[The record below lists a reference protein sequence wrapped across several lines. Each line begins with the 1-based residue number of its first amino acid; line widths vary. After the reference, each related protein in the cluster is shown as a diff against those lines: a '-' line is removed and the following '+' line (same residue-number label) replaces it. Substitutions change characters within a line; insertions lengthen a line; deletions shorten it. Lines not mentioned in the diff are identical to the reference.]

1 MWRVPTP
8 LTDAQQYHLGDKVD
22 WIPVIYIDGQRAALC
37 LRRLLNDAHRIRE
50 VEGEPAQWAALM
62 RFLPSVT
69 ALVAQQ
75 DPGADF
81 DSWAVEGFPVSA
93 INAALDLISDRLW
106 LQHPTT
112 PFMQEPLV
120 HAGTLYPTEW
130 LHLAA
135 PGPSSK
141 AWWGKP
147 GDHVRP
153 GAHTPARVALGLV
166 TSWYFNPGV
175 GGKALGRYTDDL
187 DTGWRPRGT
196 LGVHNHGIRVF
207 HRGPNL
213 ASTLLANTM
222 DSHVTGRGKNMP
234 LWAMDDGALP
244 SAGALTASTW
254 TGSVY
259 RIAWDGDAP
268 VGVHVAGRRHTGYS
282 PEKKARD
289 GRTLAIEKELWRS
302 DPTIPRQ
309 PVLKAGEETGEV
321 RPVRAL
327 HPTANAVQWAA
338 EWYVVNAQSSRGAAK
353 ALEPGLIETTATD
366 MFTIRLDGPTTAY
379 EISHVGRINENTSI
393 ATASARTRLLS
404 LASQTL
410 LPIQTTLY
418 VALTKA
424 LGEELAKPL
433 HDRMFAAFCAD
444 AEEVLDDIIHATE
457 LTREHVAEFVNAA
470 STAFERF
477 VGPYVTSRTLA
488 GRDGVPGIA
497 AATVFLES
505 RLAKTLRVH
514 GRIDAT

>member
-1 MWRVPTP
+1 M
-8 LTDAQQYHLGDKVD
+8 TDTLQQFHLGDEVA
-22 WIPVIYIDGQRAALC
+22 WIPVLYLDG
-37 LRRLLNDAHRIRE
+37 RRVVLPLQQLLLDAHLIRE
-50 VEGEPAQWAALM
+50 IEGEPAQWAGLM

-69 ALVAQQ
+69 ALVARQ
-75 DPGADF
+75 DLGADF
-81 DSWAVEGFPVSA
+81 DAWAIEGMPRGA
-93 INAALDLISDRLW
+93 INTALDLIHDRLW
-106 LQHPTT
+106 LRHPTT
-112 PFMQEPLV
+112 PFMQEMLV
-120 HAGTLYPTEW
+120 HPGTLYPTEW

-147 GDHVRP
+147 GDHVRSD
-153 GAHTPARVALGLV
+153 AHMPARVALGLV

-175 GGKALGRYTDDL
+175 GGKALGRYADDV

-213 ASTLLANTM
+213 AATLLANTM
-222 DSHVTGRGKNMP
+222 ESHVTGRGKNLP
-234 LWAMDDGALP
+234 LWAMSDGALP

-259 RIAWDGDAP
+259 LLDWDGDTP
-268 VGVHVAGRRHTGYS
+268 IGVHVSGRRHAGYS
-282 PEKKARD
+282 TEKKVRD

-338 EWYVVNAQSSRGAAK
+338 EWYVVTAQSSRGPAK
-353 ALEPGLIETTATD
+353 ALEPGLIETTAND

-379 EISHVGRINENTSI
+379 EITHIGRISENTEV
-393 ATASARTRLLS
+393 ATARARTRLLS
-404 LASQTL
+404 LASQAL
-410 LPIQTTLY
+410 LPIQKTLY
-418 VALTKA
+418 IALTKA
-424 LGEELAKPL
+424 LGEDVAKPL
-433 HDRMFAAFCAD
+433 HDRMFAAFCSD
-444 AEEVLDDIIHATE
+444 AEEILDDIIHAPE
-457 LTREHVAEFVNAA
+457 LTREHITEFVGAA

-477 VGPYVTSRTLA
+477 VSPYVTSRTLA

-497 AATVFLES
+497 AATMFLES
-505 RLAKTLRVH
+505 SLAKTLRSH
-514 GRIDAT
+514 A